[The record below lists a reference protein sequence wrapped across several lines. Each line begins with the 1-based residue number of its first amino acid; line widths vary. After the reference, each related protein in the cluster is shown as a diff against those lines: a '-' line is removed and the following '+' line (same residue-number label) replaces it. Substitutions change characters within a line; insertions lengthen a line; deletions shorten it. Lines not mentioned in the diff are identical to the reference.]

1 MISITKKT
9 AYEVSKL
16 IAQTQEKIEQL
27 IGQKVIVSYAI
38 IDSMSE
44 KLKDKELEDYV
55 LEVISDVCQIEI
67 EDLLGDKRT
76 KKIING
82 RFVFY
87 HILHKYFGYKKT
99 EIARLIGRNHASVI
113 AGLAKFDNY
122 YHYDMQFKQLFNV
135 ISIELNLKL
144 HDKGNCIKI

>member
-87 HILHKYFGYKKT
+87 HILHCYFGYKKK

-122 YHYDMQFKQLFNV
+122 YQYDTQFKQRFNA
-135 ISIELNLKL
+135 ISIELNLKT
-144 HDKGNCIKI
+144 DE